1 MASMPPSSF
10 PNASV
15 YMSQSSLH
23 DSIHTDPN
31 SPEVL
36 KQNVQIALDHVS
48 RIQSLARN
56 CLHGIQ
62 SAYQPGNNPAH
73 ATGKYVHVFFYITVA
88 LRLKFPAELAAL
100 MQALRTFAEFLRQT
114 GVGAYPMPPVPESQS
129 ASSIP
134 PTEQQLIDAT
144 AKEVQVLYERLKRIQ
159 ESNTV
164 AVNLLGAADT
174 VSRAR

>member
-1 MASMPPSSF
+1 MNNSSQSSTLSISSIPPSSF
-10 PNASV
+10 QNASV

-31 SPEVL
+31 SPDVL
-36 KQNVQIALDHVS
+36 KQNVQIALDHVA

-62 SAYQPGNNPAH
+62 SAYQAGNSPAH
-73 ATGKYVHVFFYITVA
+73 TT
-88 LRLKFPAELAAL
+88 AELAAL
-100 MQALRTFAEFLRQT
+100 MQALRTLAEFLRQT
-114 GVGAYPMPPVPESQS
+114 GVGAYPMPPAPESQS
-129 ASSIP
+129 ASSVP
-134 PTEQQLIDAT
+134 PTEQQLIDTT
-144 AKEVQVLYERLKRIQ
+144 AREVQVLYERLKRIQ

>member
-1 MASMPPSSF
+1 MNNSSQSSTLSISSIPPSSF
-10 PNASV
+10 QNASV

-36 KQNVQIALDHVS
+36 KQNVQIALDHVA

-62 SAYQPGNNPAH
+62 SAYQAGNSPAH
-73 ATGKYVHVFFYITVA
+73 TT
-88 LRLKFPAELAAL
+88 AELATL
-100 MQALRTFAEFLRQT
+100 MQGLRTIAEFFRQT
-114 GVGAYPMPPVPESQS
+114 GSQS
-129 ASSIP
+129 ASSVP
-134 PTEQQLIDAT
+134 PTEQQLIDTT
-144 AKEVQVLYERLKRIQ
+144 AREVQVLYERLKRIQ

>member
-1 MASMPPSSF
+1 MSSIPPSSF
-10 PNASV
+10 PNVSV

-36 KQNVQIALDHVS
+36 KQNVQVALDHVA

-62 SAYQPGNNPAH
+62 SAYQAGHDPAH
-73 ATGKYVHVFFYITVA
+73 TT
-88 LRLKFPAELAAL
+88 AELATL
-100 MQALRTFAEFLRQT
+100 MQTLRTLAEFLRQT
-114 GVGAYPMPPVPESQS
+114 GVGAYPMPPASESQS

-134 PTEQQLIDAT
+134 PTEQQLVDTT
-144 AKEVQVLYERLKRIQ
+144 AREVQVLYERLKHGQ
-159 ESNTV
+159 SFH
-164 AVNLLGAADT
+164 AVISHSVGSLVFDNLLGNVFYPAAFE
-174 VSRAR
+174 

>member
-1 MASMPPSSF
+1 
-10 PNASV
+10 
-15 YMSQSSLH
+15 MSQSSLH

-36 KQNVQIALDHVS
+36 KQNVQIALDHVA

-62 SAYQPGNNPAH
+62 SAYQAGNSPAH
-73 ATGKYVHVFFYITVA
+73 TTGKY
-88 LRLKFPAELAAL
+88 LAAL
-100 MQALRTFAEFLRQT
+100 MQGLRTIAEFLRQT
-114 GVGAYPMPPVPESQS
+114 GVGAYPMPPAPESQS
-129 ASSIP
+129 ASSVP
-134 PTEQQLIDAT
+134 PTEQQLIDTT
-144 AKEVQVLYERLKRIQ
+144 AREVQVLYERLKRIQ

>member
-1 MASMPPSSF
+1 
-10 PNASV
+10 
-15 YMSQSSLH
+15 MSQSSLH

-36 KQNVQIALDHVS
+36 KQNVQIALDHVA

-62 SAYQPGNNPAH
+62 SAYQAGNSPAH
-73 ATGKYVHVFFYITVA
+73 TTGKYAIMLFYNS
-88 LRLKFPAELAAL
+88 ELATL
-100 MQALRTFAEFLRQT
+100 MQALRTLAEFLRQT
-114 GVGAYPMPPVPESQS
+114 GVGAYPMPPAPESRS

-134 PTEQQLIDAT
+134 PTEQQLIDTT
-144 AKEVQVLYERLKRIQ
+144 AREVQVLYERLKRIQ

>member
-1 MASMPPSSF
+1 
-10 PNASV
+10 
-15 YMSQSSLH
+15 MSQSSLH

-36 KQNVQIALDHVS
+36 KQNVQIALDHVA

-62 SAYQPGNNPAH
+62 SAYQAGNSNSPAH
-73 ATGKYVHVFFYITVA
+73 TTGKY
-88 LRLKFPAELAAL
+88 LAAL
-100 MQALRTFAEFLRQT
+100 MQALRTIAEFLRQT
-114 GVGAYPMPPVPESQS
+114 GVGAYPMPPAPESQS
-129 ASSIP
+129 ASSVP
-134 PTEQQLIDAT
+134 PTEQQLIDTT
-144 AKEVQVLYERLKRIQ
+144 AREVQVLYERLKRIQ

>member
-1 MASMPPSSF
+1 MNNSGQSSTLSISSIPQSSF
-10 PNASV
+10 TNASV

-23 DSIHTDPN
+23 DSIHTVTDPN

-36 KQNVQIALDHVS
+36 KQNVQIALDHVA

-56 CLHGIQ
+56 CSHDIQ
-62 SAYQPGNNPAH
+62 NAYQAGNSPAH
-73 ATGKYVHVFFYITVA
+73 TT
-88 LRLKFPAELAAL
+88 AELAAL
-100 MQALRTFAEFLRQT
+100 MQALRTLAEFLRQT
-114 GVGAYPMPPVPESQS
+114 GVGAYPMPPAPEPQN

-134 PTEQQLIDAT
+134 PTEQQLIDTT
-144 AKEVQVLYERLKRIQ
+144 AREVQVLYERLKRIQ

-174 VSRAR
+174 ISRAR

>member
-1 MASMPPSSF
+1 MNNPSQSSTLSISSIPQSSF
-10 PNASV
+10 SNASV

-36 KQNVQIALDHVS
+36 KQNVQIALDHVA

-56 CLHGIQ
+56 CLHSIQ
-62 SAYQPGNNPAH
+62 NAYQAGNSPAH
-73 ATGKYVHVFFYITVA
+73 TT
-88 LRLKFPAELAAL
+88 AELAAL
-100 MQALRTFAEFLRQT
+100 TQALRTLAEFLRQT
-114 GVGAYPMPPVPESQS
+114 GVGAYPMPPSPESQS

-134 PTEQQLIDAT
+134 PTEQQLIDTT
-144 AKEVQVLYERLKRIQ
+144 AREVQVLYERLKRIQ